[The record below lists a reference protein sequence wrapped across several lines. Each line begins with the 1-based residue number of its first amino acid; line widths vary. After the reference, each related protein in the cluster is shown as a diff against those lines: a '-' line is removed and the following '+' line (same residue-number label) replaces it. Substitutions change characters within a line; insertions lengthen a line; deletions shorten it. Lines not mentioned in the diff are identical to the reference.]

1 MCCLAGRAAGS
12 LDGDQMNFPQRSG
25 SKAPKPWLLE
35 SRDLHSMLLAAGL
48 WVWGQCR
55 SGKGRNY
62 RWPSAAPQTSLA
74 SASEDRLMVST
85 SSLSSLLFQAVV
97 GAATESCASL
107 EASWKLRM
115 EALASW
121 LAFSSLSQDA
131 HSMLSSMELPQCA
144 QHHTHFFFFVVYYL
158 SAQLSPSRALC
169 IYMVVCSCQSPHS
182 VNTGRAVTIDFI

>member
-1 MCCLAGRAAGS
+1 MCWLDGQAAGS

-74 SASEDRLMVST
+74 SASEDQLMVST

-121 LAFSSLSQDA
+121 LAFSWGFK
-131 HSMLSSMELPQCA
+131 PQPGCPLHA
-144 QHHTHFFFFVVYYL
+144 LKYGAPTVCPAPHPFFFFCSIL
-158 SAQLSPSRALC
+158 SQR
-169 IYMVVCSCQSPHS
+169 S
-182 VNTGRAVTIDFI
+182 VITI